1 MKLAMAL
8 VALAVA
14 SLAAQDST
22 ARPVSLRLD
31 FTVGQ

>member
-8 VALAVA
+8 VALA
-14 SLAAQDST
+14 
-22 ARPVSLRLD
+22 ARDANGTVLQRLN